1 MSDDN
6 TAVAPAVTPKSL
18 RMMSVRDAETWY
30 NKFKEFSTSILR
42 KDVDFGVITGV
53 EKPSLLKPGAE
64 KLRVA
69 YSLTVLMD
77 EVDKTI
83 DFDRG
88 YIDYTYKA
96 TVKTKEGQIIAQC
109 EGSFNSWEPK
119 TRYLWVKENE
129 IPADTDK
136 STLKVRESSISEF
149 DFAINKGE
157 TSGQYGKPAE
167 YWQKFRD
174 AIKNGS
180 AKKISRK
187 TKNGESPAWEI
198 SSKLYRIQN
207 PDIFGLKNT
216 IQKMAQK
223 RAFVGAMLIATGASE
238 FYTQDV
244 EDMDQFNPEVAN
256 DTPKSPKPAEKREEV
271 VDGEVVTDS
280 PAEKAEDVDNF
291 PDATAADEAFGEDI
305 KRESSCTCGA
315 AERGQQYH
323 SRLCPMFQANQ
334 A

>member
-1 MSDDN
+1 MSDDNN
-6 TAVAPAVTPKSL
+6 TAVAPVAPKSL

-30 NKFKEFSTSILR
+30 NKFKEFSMSILR
-42 KDVDFGVITGV
+42 KDVDYGVITGV

-69 YSLTVLMD
+69 YSLTVLLD

-119 TRYLWVKENE
+119 TRYLWVKEE
-129 IPADTDK
+129 EVPADVDK
-136 STLKVRESSISEF
+136 STLKVRGSSSISEF
-149 DFAINKGE
+149 EFAINKAE

-167 YWQKFRD
+167 YWKKFKD
-174 AIKNGS
+174 AIEAKT
-180 AKKISRK
+180 AKKITRK
-187 TKNGESPAWEI
+187 TRTGESPAWQI
-198 SSKLYRIQN
+198 DSKLYRIQN

-256 DTPKSPKPAEKREEV
+256 DTPKSPKPAEKVAEV
-271 VDGEVVTDS
+271 VEGEVVPNS

-291 PDATAADEAFGEDI
+291 PGATAADEAFGEDV
-305 KRESSCTCGA
+305 KRETNCTCGA

-323 SRLCPMFQANQ
+323 SRLCPMFQAN
-334 A
+334 